1 MDLTYE
7 QVLTHLERAVNLLAG
22 RVPRPKWVESAKPSA
37 FRHVEKTIHQAIVQ
51 KLARM
56 VSTLDAARLLLNNG
70 FVQEQAALQ
79 RMLDEIQQDTS
90 FLALGVIR
98 GDHESQLHRRY
109 LDAFFEEEF
118 DADTAIESTQKR
130 DMIPRKKIQAYL
142 SDTGLYGTDRSSLTG
157 LFRTMH
163 KAYSGYVH
171 AASPQIMDMYG
182 GAPARF
188 HMRGMSGSIVHV
200 GHKEDLKNLFYRGII
215 SCGVSAKAF
224 GDENLYEECRDLM
237 RWLDG
242 VFSESIRE

>member
-1 MDLTYE
+1 MSPCTARFKVERDLFRPS
-7 QVLTHLERAVNLLAG
+7 ERCSPPL
-22 RVPRPKWVESAKPSA
+22 VPETSVQCPLG
-37 FRHVEKTIHQAIVQ
+37 EKC
-51 KLARM
+51 
-56 VSTLDAARLLLNNG
+56 G
-70 FVQEQAALQ
+70 
-79 RMLDEIQQDTS
+79 
-90 FLALGVIR
+90 LALGVIR

-200 GHKEDLKNLFYRGII
+200 GHKEDLRNLFYRGTIV
-215 SCGVSAKAF
+215 CGVSPSLTF
-224 GDENLYEECRDLM
+224 GVKRRTESTWNISSGTTS
-237 RWLDG
+237 G
-242 VFSESIRE
+242 VLRMTNRAVVWMGGGVRPRSCGRCAAVP